1 MPFPGIPPLPPSVA
15 VPPLILLA
23 SEAISSLLWRASLV
37 PPAWGVFDQNGDQ
50 VLFPDSV
57 LEFTKRQQYDLA
69 RYPVQDGSFAS
80 YNKVIEPFEI
90 TLRLSKGGT
99 LSDRVNFLA
108 SIDALVASIALYT
121 VVTAEATYPSVNF
134 DRSEVTRRGAKGA
147 YFLTEVDVYC
157 QQIIQTQAQYTTT
170 GVQLPNA
177 QSPAAKPTS
186 NVGNVQPQLPSSQV
200 AQDGQTALAATSPA
214 FY

>member
-69 RYPVQDGSFAS
+69 RYAVQDGSFAS

-90 TLRLSKGGT
+90 TLRMSKGGT
-99 LSDRVNFLA
+99 PSDRVNFLA

-121 VVTAEATYPSVNF
+121 VVTAEATSPSVNF
-134 DRSEVTRRGAKGA
+134 DRSEVTR
-147 YFLTEVDVYC
+147 
-157 QQIIQTQAQYTTT
+157 
-170 GVQLPNA
+170 
-177 QSPAAKPTS
+177 
-186 NVGNVQPQLPSSQV
+186 
-200 AQDGQTALAATSPA
+200 
-214 FY
+214 